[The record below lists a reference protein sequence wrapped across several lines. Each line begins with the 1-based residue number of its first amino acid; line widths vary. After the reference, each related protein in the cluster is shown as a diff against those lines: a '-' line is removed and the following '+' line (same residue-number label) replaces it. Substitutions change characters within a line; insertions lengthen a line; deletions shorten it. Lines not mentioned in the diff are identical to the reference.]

1 MAYILSQFVPIYG
14 IKYLNRIEL
23 GSRSEIR
30 VKWNN
35 IGGERSDIS
44 VRYGVYTI
52 DYTV

>member
-14 IKYLNRIEL
+14 IKYLNKIEL

-35 IGGERSDIS
+35 IGGERSDMEEEGGERSIC
-44 VRYGVYTI
+44 I
-52 DYTV
+52 HA